1 MSKKKSAKPDI
12 YRSFMTEGF
21 FPNAN
26 KITKFEES
34 ENYWIFKTGKK
45 VIKVKKKIGRTSTIP
60 LEEIFCREIV
70 ALLQAHSPALEA
82 QAISV
87 IKSGDAFLIDWDH
100 SHSETPSYFAICMNQ
115 LPDRG
120 FLSNLISQNKL
131 TEPILKQVSQ
141 HLVDF
146 HQSTKVS
153 DSKDAGTPELIST
166 KLDDLFYQS
175 KKYLNVTITQAI
187 IDMTFRPMQ
196 KYLTDNR
203 KLLLKRIKKENIR
216 LVHGCLIPR
225 KIHAAKEGIN
235 LLGKTNDPLKNRFND
250 VASDLADL
258 TVELNLAGLPESS
271 KYLADTY
278 AKISGDREIKQVLPL
293 YQALRCLDLGL
304 KHSILSNQSDDTCS
318 ETEKSLARRYY
329 EQTIEVVRGL

>member
-12 YRSFMTEGF
+12 YRTFMSEGF

-26 KITKFEES
+26 KIIKFQES

-45 VIKVKKKIGRTSTIP
+45 LVKVKKKIETSSTIP

-70 ALLQAHSPALEA
+70 NQLQTHSPGLEA
-82 QAISV
+82 QTVSV
-87 IKSGDAFLIDWDH
+87 INTGDTFEIDWDN
-100 SHSETPSYFAICMNQ
+100 SRSEPPSYFAICMNQ

-120 FLSNLISQNKL
+120 FLSNIISRNKL
-131 TEPILKQVSQ
+131 NEPVLRQISQ
-141 HLVDF
+141 HLAEF
-146 HQSTKVS
+146 HQQTEVS
-153 DSKDAGTPELIST
+153 ESKDAGSPEVISR

-187 IDMTFRPMQ
+187 IDMTFRPIQ

-203 KLLLKRIKKENIR
+203 KLLLKRIKKGNIR

-235 LLGKTNDPLKNRFND
+235 LLGRTNDPLKHRFND

-258 TVELNLAGLPESS
+258 TVELSLSGLKGESANLSEIYI
-271 KYLADTY
+271 KN
-278 AKISGDREIKQVLPL
+278 SGDRELKQILPL
-293 YQALRCLDLGL
+293 YQAIRCLDLGL
-304 KHSILSNQSDDTCS
+304 KHSILSNQSDENDS
-318 ETEKSLARRYY
+318 EAEKALARQYY
-329 EQTIEVVRGL
+329 EQTVDVVREL